1 MKKLKDKLEFL
12 GLDFRKEMIF
22 FVLFSVLFAGVTVAF
37 LFWRGLGFLT
47 MFPLLGYAGF
57 AFFFFTRYGAMVN
70 RKLEQYNR
78 EFVNLFTFFGVFV
91 SDGFTVYRSLEMVK
105 EYASDALAPHFAK
118 LLQDIDEDKS
128 VEPYVRFASV
138 FRDVS
143 VKEVML
149 AVYQM
154 VDEGEGGVYIRQFQR
169 LFGKLSDTRHS
180 IDEARRLDRLDT
192 LSFLPLCGAGIAMLS
207 LTMSVMEVM
216 GELMDVL

>member
-1 MKKLKDKLEFL
+1 MKKLKDKLSFL
-12 GLDFRKEMIF
+12 GLDLRKELMVFGIVSLLF
-22 FVLFSVLFAGVTVAF
+22 LTAIAGFV
-37 LFWRGLGFLT
+37 FWRGLGFLS

-57 AFFFFTRYGAMVN
+57 AFFYFARYGSMVS
-70 RKLEQYNR
+70 RRLEQYNR

-91 SDGFTVYRSLEMVK
+91 SDGFTVYRSLQMVQ
-105 EYASDALAPHFAK
+105 EYASDSLAPYFAK

-138 FRDVS
+138 FHDVS

-169 LFGKLSDTRHS
+169 LFGRLSDTRHS

-192 LSFLPLCGAGIAMLS
+192 LAFLPLCGAGIAMLS